1 MKKTINDKNIKK
13 IRNELNPKI
22 NPFNNNKDKIIN
34 SLNKNK
40 LRYNSN
46 YTLNPDISRHRK
58 KRKKTFLIGES
69 SNNLTDSTT
78 FDIGNNLSNMKR
90 QLNNVSVNR
99 KNILKIQKRSKDS
112 SKNMYILSTI
122 RKNRK
127 INKAGEW
134 NDKLLRKK
142 QISFSILRSNFD
154 KLDLVSK
161 NKELEIENTLLKEN
175 NKFLL
180 SQIKKFQKNIFNN
193 NNPNEIMSPEKASQ
207 RGTENS
213 ENKNKVKSVFDI
225 LDKYKKEIGFL
236 KHKMKNLFE
245 ENIQL
250 KEHIS
255 TKKKNNNFNIND
267 INDNIY
273 YVESKENFENSLK
286 NKLSNRNPMITYN
299 TLDTKKIHRN
309 KRNYEN
315 EVESSLPYKKKSL
328 NNYRN
333 ISPRDESYNSN
344 ILENFDYN
352 NTFQNSKNER
362 NSYFSY
368 FSEKDYNKYNNLLSS
383 FNTKGA
389 NLILIDNDFRPEDN
403 NINHTNS
410 INNEI
415 RYFNLKQNPYHNYFK
430 IKGNKIA
437 YNYEN
442 VKTPSSLRSEIYYKN
457 QLNSLKRK
465 KVPNIENILN
475 EKKLSNEN

>member
-13 IRNELNPKI
+13 IINELNPKF
-22 NPFNNNKDKIIN
+22 NPFNINKDIN
-34 SLNKNK
+34 LNNLNKKK

-46 YTLNPDISRHRK
+46 YTLNPDGSRHKK

-78 FDIGNNLSNMKR
+78 FDIGNNLSNMKK

-99 KNILKIQKRSKDS
+99 KNVLKIQKRSKDS
-112 SKNMYILSTI
+112 SKNIYILSTI

-127 INKAGEW
+127 IIKGGGW
-134 NDKLLRKK
+134 NDALSRKK
-142 QISFSILRSNFD
+142 QISFSILKSTPD
-154 KLDLVSK
+154 ISDLVSK
-161 NKELEIENTLLKEN
+161 NKELESENKLLKEN

-180 SQIKKFQKNIFNN
+180 SQIKKLKKNLFNN
-193 NNPNEIMSPEKASQ
+193 NPKELNSPEKTSQ

-213 ENKNKVKSVFDI
+213 ANKNKVKSVFDI
-225 LDKYKKEIGFL
+225 LDKYKKEIGIL
-236 KHKMKNLFE
+236 KHKMKNLCE

-255 TKKKNNNFNIND
+255 TKKKNNNYNINE
-267 INDNIY
+267 IYDNIY
-273 YVESKENFENSLK
+273 YVESKENTDNFQK
-286 NKLSNRNPMITYN
+286 NRLSKRNPMITYN
-299 TLDTKKIHRN
+299 TLDSKKVHRN
-309 KRNYEN
+309 KRNYE
-315 EVESSLPYKKKSL
+315 VESSLPYRKKSL

-333 ISPRDESYNSN
+333 ISPRDDSYNSN
-344 ILENFDYN
+344 MLENFEYN

-368 FSEKDYNKYNNLLSS
+368 YTEKDYNKYNNLLSS

-389 NLILIDNDFRPEDN
+389 NLILVDNDFRPEEN
-403 NINHTNS
+403 NINQANS
-410 INNEI
+410 INSEI
-415 RYFNLKQNPYHNYFK
+415 RYFNLKQYPYHNYIK

-437 YNYEN
+437 SNYEN
-442 VKTPSSLRSEIYYKN
+442 VKTPSSLRSELYYKN

-465 KVPNIENILN
+465 KMPNFENIIN
-475 EKKLSNEN
+475 KKKFSNEN

>member
-90 QLNNVSVNR
+90 QLNNVSVN
-99 KNILKIQKRSKDS
+99 
-112 SKNMYILSTI
+112 

-255 TKKKNNNFNIND
+255 TKKKNNNFNING

-286 NKLSNRNPMITYN
+286 NKLSNRNPMIIYN

-415 RYFNLKQNPYHNYFK
+415 RYFNMKQYPYHNYIQ

-437 YNYEN
+437 SNYEN

>member
-22 NPFNNNKDKIIN
+22 NPFNNKKDKIIN

-127 INKAGEW
+127 INKAEEW

-236 KHKMKNLFE
+236 K
-245 ENIQL
+245 
-250 KEHIS
+250 
-255 TKKKNNNFNIND
+255 
-267 INDNIY
+267 Y

-286 NKLSNRNPMITYN
+286 NKLSNRNPMIIYN

-415 RYFNLKQNPYHNYFK
+415 RYFNIKQNPYHNYFK

>member
-99 KNILKIQKRSKDS
+99 KNILKIQKKSKDS

-154 KLDLVSK
+154 KFDLVSK

-180 SQIKKFQKNIFNN
+180 SQIKKIPK
-193 NNPNEIMSPEKASQ
+193 
-207 RGTENS
+207 
-213 ENKNKVKSVFDI
+213 
-225 LDKYKKEIGFL
+225 KYI
-236 KHKMKNLFE
+236 
-245 ENIQL
+245 
-250 KEHIS
+250 
-255 TKKKNNNFNIND
+255 
-267 INDNIY
+267 
-273 YVESKENFENSLK
+273 
-286 NKLSNRNPMITYN
+286 
-299 TLDTKKIHRN
+299 
-309 KRNYEN
+309 
-315 EVESSLPYKKKSL
+315 
-328 NNYRN
+328 
-333 ISPRDESYNSN
+333 
-344 ILENFDYN
+344 
-352 NTFQNSKNER
+352 
-362 NSYFSY
+362 
-368 FSEKDYNKYNNLLSS
+368 
-383 FNTKGA
+383 
-389 NLILIDNDFRPEDN
+389 
-403 NINHTNS
+403 
-410 INNEI
+410 
-415 RYFNLKQNPYHNYFK
+415 
-430 IKGNKIA
+430 
-437 YNYEN
+437 
-442 VKTPSSLRSEIYYKN
+442 
-457 QLNSLKRK
+457 
-465 KVPNIENILN
+465 
-475 EKKLSNEN
+475 